1 MLAKYRQTR
10 NNRRRLG
17 SKKRRASKRSHRFL
31 TRRRR
36 THKKQRG
43 GAYGDYGRS
52 GIPDSALVDYK
63 PMEDDLYYAPR
74 IVTKEQQRELL
85 EESERA

>member
-1 MLAKYRQTR
+1 MLDKYRKTR
-10 NNRRRLG
+10 NKRRRVG
-17 SKKRRASKRSHRFL
+17 SKKQRASKRSHRFL

-43 GAYGDYGRS
+43 GAYGDFGAS
-52 GIPDSALVDYK
+52 IIPDSALVDYISK
-63 PMEDDLYYAPR
+63 EDDGHYAPR
-74 IVTKEQQRELL
+74 TVTYARHGELL